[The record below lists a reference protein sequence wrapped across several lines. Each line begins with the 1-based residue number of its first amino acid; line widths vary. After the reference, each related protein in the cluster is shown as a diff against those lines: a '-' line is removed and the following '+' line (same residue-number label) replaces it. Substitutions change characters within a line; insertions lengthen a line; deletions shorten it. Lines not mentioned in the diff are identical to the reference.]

1 MTKDLFEFLNQ
12 FVPVSAKDFEELMA
26 QVEECNF
33 DKRVKLTE
41 IDQVEEYMYFI
52 INGLARKYFYKE
64 KEEIITH
71 IVSEGGMIGSGAS
84 FLSGLPSR
92 YVVETLEPTMA
103 LRISKERLENL
114 YRSSKKWEKIG
125 RILTTHFFLIQEFRL
140 LDNIRYSNNE
150 RFIRFMNENPD
161 LVMRVPQKY
170 LASYL
175 HIKPETFSRLKH
187 LMLNKV

>member
-12 FVPVSAKDFEELMA
+12 FVPVSAKDFEELMT
-26 QVEECNF
+26 QVEECNY

-41 IDQVEEYMYFI
+41 IGQVEEYMYFI
-52 INGLARKYFYKE
+52 IKGLARKYFYKE

-71 IVSEGGMIGSGAS
+71 IVNEGGMIGSGAS

-114 YRSSKKWEKIG
+114 YSSSKKWEKIG
-125 RILTTHFFLIQEFRL
+125 RILTAHFFLIQEFRL
-140 LDNIRYSNNE
+140 LDNIRYSNSE
-150 RFIRFMNENPD
+150 RFIKFMNENPD
-161 LVMRVPQKY
+161 LVMRVPQKF

-175 HIKPETFSRLKH
+175 NIKPETFSRLKH
-187 LMLNKV
+187 LMLTKV